1 MTKVSLTS
9 KIIIDGDISAPR
21 HGEDVIYG
29 LNSRDKIF
37 FSEKGTYYKKL
48 PQLVK

>member
-9 KIIIDGDISAPR
+9 KIIIDGDISAPP
-21 HGEDVIYG
+21 HGKDVIYG

-37 FSEKGTYYKKL
+37 FSERGTYYKKL